1 MSNTNSNINYNEIKE
16 KNEKNFDLNDWEDLG
31 NQNKESKDLNLDL
44 DFDVEDTFEELK
56 IDENYIDNE
65 IIKINK

>member
-1 MSNTNSNINYNEIKE
+1 MSNTNNNINYNEIKE

-65 IIKINK
+65 IKKINK

>member
-65 IIKINK
+65 IKKINK

>member
-1 MSNTNSNINYNEIKE
+1 MSNTNSNINYNEKKE

-65 IIKINK
+65 IKKINK

>member
-44 DFDVEDTFEELK
+44 DFDVEDNFEELK

>member
-1 MSNTNSNINYNEIKE
+1 MSNTNNNINYNEIKE

-65 IIKINK
+65 IKKI

>member
-16 KNEKNFDLNDWEDLG
+16 KNEKNFDLNDFEYLG

-56 IDENYIDNE
+56 KDENYIENE
-65 IIKINK
+65 IKKINK

>member
-65 IIKINK
+65 IKKNNK